1 LQPTSLKKIINYS
14 ISISITVWLCWLI
27 SKQLKQQA
35 QLQETLQQLF
45 LQWTPKKIIL
55 IVFVFIGM
63 FINWSI
69 EAIKWQMLLSSF
81 QKINFMRSLRSVFT
95 GISVSILTPNRI
107 GEYAGRLL
115 YVPNKHKLDSVAAN
129 LVSSFAQFIAASSF
143 GLIGCIFYQIYFPT
157 LWYMPWVI
165 AATSIGFIILL
176 FAYFRL
182 PLFVTWLSKFSLF
195 SKMQIAFSSIQQY
208 PNSFLRKLILLS
220 ALRYTIF
227 ALQYYCLLQA
237 FSIHIILWQG
247 ILSVFVIFWLMA
259 ILPTIALAELPVRT
273 ELSYTILQVFSA
285 NAVGI
290 MSASILLWLINLII
304 PAILG
309 AIALIG
315 LKWQEKK
322 ESVG

>member
-1 LQPTSLKKIINYS
+1 MQASTLRKIVNYTISLALV
-14 ISISITVWLCWLI
+14 VWLCWLI
-27 SKQLKQQA
+27 SKQLSRQA
-35 QLQETLQQLF
+35 QLQQALEQLF
-45 LQWTPKKIIL
+45 LQWTPTKIL
-55 IVFVFIGM
+55 LLVFVVFCM

-69 EAIKWQMLLSSF
+69 EAIKWQLLLASF
-81 QKINFMRSLRSVFT
+81 HKISFLRSLRSVFT

-115 YVPNKHKLDSVAAN
+115 YLPNKCKLDSVAAN

-143 GLIGCIFYQIYFPT
+143 GLIGCIFYQQYFPG

-165 AATSIGFIILL
+165 VATSIGFIILL
-176 FAYFRL
+176 IAYFRL
-182 PLFVTWLSKFSLF
+182 PLFVKWLFRFSIF
-195 SKMQIAFSSIQQY
+195 KKMHLAFDSIQQY
-208 PNSFLRKLILLS
+208 KPSFLRKLILLS
-220 ALRYTIF
+220 ALRYCIF

-237 FSIHIILWQG
+237 FGIYIVLWQG

-290 MSASILLWLINLII
+290 MSASILLWVINLII

-309 AIALIG
+309 ALALLG
-315 LKWQEKK
+315 LKWKEKR
-322 ESVG
+322 EA